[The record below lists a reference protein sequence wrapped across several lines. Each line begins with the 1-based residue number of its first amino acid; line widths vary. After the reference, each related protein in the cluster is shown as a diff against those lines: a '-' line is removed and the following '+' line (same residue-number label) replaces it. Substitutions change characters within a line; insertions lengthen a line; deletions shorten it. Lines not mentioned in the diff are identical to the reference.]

1 MMSVDLSMTM
11 TAAVPMPD
19 LSLDSVS
26 KSIVSVSQMLGRQA
40 AASTSRRG

>member
-19 LSLDSVS
+19 LSFDSVS
-26 KSIVSVSQMLGRQA
+26 KSSVRSWQMSAGST
-40 AASTSRRG
+40 ASTSRPG